1 MRMGPDIRPG
11 AALAALRE
19 RAPLIHLITN
29 FVTVN
34 DCANVV
40 LAAGASPTMAR
51 HPEEAAEITAAAAAL
66 VCNLGA
72 AESGQAMVLAVEKA
86 GALGHPVVLDP
97 VAVGASSLRRR
108 LAGRLLD
115 TGAVTVI
122 RGNASEIRA
131 LALDA
136 GAGSGV
142 DAAPEDLVTE
152 AGLGRAAEL
161 AGALARRTGTVVAL
175 SGPLDLVTDGAR
187 TFVGRNGCPEM
198 ARVTGSGC
206 MLSALTGAFCAALPD
221 RPLEAA
227 LAAVSALGVSGER
240 AEGRRLAN
248 GTGNATFRNDLIDGV
263 ELLTPDILE
272 QEARYDTL

>member
-1 MRMGPDIRPG
+1 MGPG
-11 AALAALRE
+11 AALAELRA
-19 RAPLIHLITN
+19 RAPMLHLITN

-51 HPEEAAEITAAAAAL
+51 HPEEVEEITAAAAGL

-72 AESGQAMVLAVEKA
+72 VESGEAMLLAA
-86 GALGHPVVLDP
+86 ARSRALGHPVVLDP
-97 VAVGASSLRRR
+97 VAAGASSLRRR
-108 LAGRLLD
+108 LAARLLE

-136 GAGSGV
+136 GAGDGV
-142 DAAPEDLVTE
+142 DAAPEDLVTGE
-152 AGLGRAAEL
+152 NLARAADL
-161 AGALARRTGTVVAL
+161 VRNLARRTGAAVVL
-175 SGPLDLVTDGAR
+175 SGALDLVSDGHR
-187 TFVGRNGCPEM
+187 TLVGRNGCPEM
-198 ARVTGSGC
+198 ARITGSGC
-206 MLSALTGAFCAALPD
+206 MLSALTGAFCAALPGQ
-221 RPLEAA
+221 PLEAA